1 MAYDHWFVS
10 RQKRKLTTIL
20 QALVAY
26 SDICVGKV
34 WNPEL
39 QLQFEDVLGGRSITE
54 HGSLRA
60 RRERQGGGGTRTLF
74 KQMKD
79 LGLVFLEDET
89 KKCRLTL
96 IGEEIV
102 KGNITFVEAMR
113 LQLQRYQYPSAAVW
127 SGSGSI
133 NHNFKVHPFQF
144 LFRLL
149 RDSRLNNVLTMEE
162 MFGIVI
168 HTATSDEEETFQ
180 NVVQSILQYREG
192 KFDGFVQDTE
202 TKSFSNI
209 ANTFFNYISLTQY
222 TDRGPKTIS
231 IRKGKEKEVDEFI
244 EKSPTFI
251 AHPEI
256 TENYQRKFG
265 RGFVA
270 MDRRNFDHDNS
281 LSHKEMDEARIR
293 REYVLIALKTPITG
307 ITSDIVEDISNNTGI
322 DERKIERFLLQNYPN
337 GNIDDFFLSYKEL
350 AYMGTAGAT
359 DFEKATCEVFK
370 KIFKMKA
377 IHVGPIGNT
386 PDVFVQSDEEGF
398 CGIIDNKAYKN
409 GYSISGDHKRVMED
423 EYIPNYKAYGQTDL
437 PLAFFSYIAGS
448 FGNNINSQLSTII
461 NDTGVSGSAMPVDIF
476 INFAQDYANNK
487 DHNSIRNIF
496 SVGREVQ
503 LGDLKTTAYAYKQG
517 SYTNDL
523 DMVAE
528 ESKYNSKRSE

>member
-1 MAYDHWFVS
+1 M
-10 RQKRKLTTIL
+10 
-20 QALVAY
+20 
-26 SDICVGKV
+26 
-34 WNPEL
+34 
-39 QLQFEDVLGGRSITE
+39 
-54 HGSLRA
+54 
-60 RRERQGGGGTRTLF
+60 
-74 KQMKD
+74 
-79 LGLVFLEDET
+79 
-89 KKCRLTL
+89 
-96 IGEEIV
+96 
-102 KGNITFVEAMR
+102 
-113 LQLQRYQYPSAAVW
+113 
-127 SGSGSI
+127 
-133 NHNFKVHPFQF
+133 
-144 LFRLL
+144 
-149 RDSRLNNVLTMEE
+149 
-162 MFGIVI
+162 
-168 HTATSDEEETFQ
+168 
-180 NVVQSILQYREG
+180 
-192 KFDGFVQDTE
+192 
-202 TKSFSNI
+202 
-209 ANTFFNYISLTQY
+209 TQY

-281 LSHKEMDEARIR
+281 LSQKEMDEARIR

-503 LGDLKTTAYAYKQG
+503 LSDLKTTAYAYKQG